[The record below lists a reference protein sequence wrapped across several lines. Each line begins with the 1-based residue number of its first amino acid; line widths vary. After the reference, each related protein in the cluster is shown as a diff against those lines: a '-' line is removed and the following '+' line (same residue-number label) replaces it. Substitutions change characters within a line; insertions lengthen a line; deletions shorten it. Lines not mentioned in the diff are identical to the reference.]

1 MMEQFGNVY
10 ASLYPWLMG
19 VLTVIVSLTDL
30 RWYWVPD
37 TAVAALI
44 LIQLAA
50 LRAGL
55 VRPDPYVSAG
65 VWIFMLILYTVSHGR
80 MGRGD
85 LKLLLPLVIGCNGIS
100 AYGMLVFAFLTGALV
115 AVPLRVVWSV
125 KYVPFAPFLL
135 AGWWVSLIFYEE
147 WLSWLCV

>member
-55 VRPDPYVSAG
+55 VRPDPYVSVG
-65 VWIFMLILYTVSHGR
+65 VWIFMLVLYTVSHGR

-85 LKLLLPLVIGCNGIS
+85 LKLLL
-100 AYGMLVFAFLTGALV
+100 
-115 AVPLRVVWSV
+115 
-125 KYVPFAPFLL
+125 APRNRL
-135 AGWWVSLIFYEE
+135 
-147 WLSWLCV
+147 

>member
-19 VLTVIVSLTDL
+19 VFTVIVSLTDL

-55 VRPDPYVSAG
+55 VRPDPYVSACLSC
-65 VWIFMLILYTVSHGR
+65 IPYR
-80 MGRGD
+80 
-85 LKLLLPLVIGCNGIS
+85 
-100 AYGMLVFAFLTGALV
+100 TG
-115 AVPLRVVWSV
+115 
-125 KYVPFAPFLL
+125 
-135 AGWWVSLIFYEE
+135 E
-147 WLSWLCV
+147 WDGAI